1 MQIHMQT
8 DQDQVNVSAEVTNIE
23 VEDMSNPDVD
33 DFFCQAI
40 RITGFAGEAIEIV
53 CKSPSA
59 KRVGCHRVKKLK
71 PVNHVLRYEVWL
83 KPEIYTGDVSED
95 TEQQSK

>member
-1 MQIHMQT
+1 MHFHMQT
-8 DQDQVNVSAEVTNIE
+8 DKDKVIVSAEVTNIE
-23 VEDMSNPDVD
+23 IEDVSSPDGN
-33 DFFCQAI
+33 DFFCRVI
-40 RITGFAGEAIEIV
+40 RITGFAGEALEVV

-71 PVNHVLRYEVWL
+71 PVKHVPRYEVWL

-95 TEQQSK
+95 TEQESD